1 MKVLLLTNIYPTRAT
16 PTGATFIS
24 SRLRAMADHGAEV
37 FPVAIWTTWTKFA
50 RVVRA
55 PLRRREDGHPVAPF
69 YPATAPLGPGH
80 ALRRRLE
87 SRSGRRWLDD
97 MTGEV
102 LAQCPD
108 GVEIVHA
115 HGMFDLPAGLV
126 AMSVADRLGVPYIVS
141 MHGSDVNAVMPR
153 RTQLYAHVLARA
165 AATIYVSAALR
176 DRAHAMTQ
184 AHPRAFVIPNG
195 VDPAVFRT
203 GARAE
208 SPTVLFVGNLEPV
221 KGADRLPAIW
231 RRIRAEVPTA
241 RLVVVGTGSLL
252 ARTRRSLN
260 DPSVSFLGRLDP
272 TGVAREM
279 ARAHVLVLP
288 SRAEGWP
295 TVIMEAYA
303 AGTPVVGT
311 AVGGIPEAV
320 TDTDCLVPVTQDL
333 ETRFAQAVVPVL
345 RRQEGSNAR
354 LVELAQPH
362 TWTQV
367 VDRELAIYRSL

>member
-1 MKVLLLTNIYPTRAT
+1 MKVLLLTNIYPTRTT

-24 SRLRAMADHGAEV
+24 ARLRAMADQGAEV
-37 FPVAIWTTWTKFA
+37 FPVAIWTTWTPSA

-69 YPATAPLGPGH
+69 HSVTAPLGPRH
-80 ALRRRLE
+80 ALRRQLD
-87 SRSGRRWLDD
+87 SGSGQRWLDD
-97 MTGEV
+97 ITDEV
-102 LAQCPD
+102 LARCPE
-108 GVEIVHA
+108 GVDIVHA
-115 HGMFDLPAGLV
+115 HGMYDLPAGLV
-126 AMSVADRLGVPYIVS
+126 AMNVAQRLGLPYVVS

-153 RTQLYAHVLARA
+153 RAHLYAPVLAGA

-176 DRAHAMTQ
+176 DRAHDLTQ
-184 AHPRAFVIPNG
+184 APTRAHVIPNG
-195 VDPAVFRT
+195 VEPAIFRP
-203 GARAE
+203 GVRAE

-221 KGADRLPAIW
+221 KGVDRLPAIW
-231 RRIRAEVPTA
+231 HRIRAEVPSA

-252 ARTRRSLN
+252 ARIRRRLD

-272 TGVAREM
+272 TEVAREM

-311 AVGGIPEAV
+311 TVGGIPEAV
-320 TDTDCLVPVTQDL
+320 ADTDCLVPITPDL
-333 ETRFAQAVVPVL
+333 ETRFAQTVVRVL
-345 RRQEGSNAR
+345 RRQDDSDAR
-354 LVELAQPH
+354 LVELAQSH

-367 VDRELAIYRSL
+367 VARELAIYRSL